1 MMVIQIKYVRYRNN
15 NRYLM
20 MDLVYLIVLI
30 ISTILIN
37 DLRYSLIFY
46 LLIFYMY
53 V

>member
-1 MMVIQIKYVRYRNN
+1 MMVMQINYVRYQNY

-46 LLIFYMY
+46 LFVLLCR
-53 V
+53 